1 MWLNFSLL
9 PATPYLPIFE
19 TTKILTMKKISS
31 LLLAFFCLIGT
42 QILAQDPVKRP
53 ENIGIG
59 DFDTFKNTSFD
70 SQDEAIDLNKNTT
83 KLDQE
88 IKGYAGVLSTISV
101 PKLKA
106 DLEALRGIHKSQ
118 KALREKLGSLD
129 EQGKTLVSK
138 AKEVTPKLK
147 VPQATG
153 NTNKSIK
160 ALESTRK
167 NLDGVTGLITSNSKI
182 LIDELKK
189 RGETVE
195 VFD

>member
-1 MWLNFSLL
+1 MKYAIAL
-9 PATPYLPIFE
+9 IFAFV
-19 TTKILTMKKISS
+19 TTAL
-31 LLLAFFCLIGT
+31 
-42 QILAQDPVKRP
+42 LAQDPVKRP

-59 DFDTFKNTSFD
+59 DFDNFKNTAFD
-70 SQDEAIDLNKNTT
+70 SQIESIDLNKNST

-129 EQGKTLVSK
+129 DQGKSLVSK

>member
-1 MWLNFSLL
+1 
-9 PATPYLPIFE
+9 
-19 TTKILTMKKISS
+19 MKKFTLF
-31 LLLAFFCLIGT
+31 LLTLFATAAF
-42 QILAQDPVKRP
+42 AQDPVKRP
-53 ENIGIG
+53 ENVGIG

-70 SQDEAIDLNKNTT
+70 SQDESIDLNKNAN

-106 DLEALRGIHKSQ
+106 DLAALREIHQSQ
-118 KALREKLGSLD
+118 KALRQKLGSLD

-160 ALESTRK
+160 ALEATRK
-167 NLDGVTGLITSNSKI
+167 NLDGVTGLITSNSKL

>member
-1 MWLNFSLL
+1 
-9 PATPYLPIFE
+9 
-19 TTKILTMKKISS
+19 MKKYTLI
-31 LLLAFFCLIGT
+31 LLTFFVSAAF
-42 QILAQDPVKRP
+42 AQDPVKRP

-59 DFDTFKNTSFD
+59 DFDSFKNTAFD
-70 SQDEAIDLNKNTT
+70 SQDESLDLNKNAN

-88 IKGYAGVLSTISV
+88 IKGYAGVLSTLSV
-101 PKLKA
+101 PKLKG

-118 KALREKLGSLD
+118 KALREKIGSLD
-129 EQGKTLVSK
+129 EQGKALVGK

-160 ALESTRK
+160 ALDATRK
-167 NLDGVTGLITSNSKI
+167 NLDGVTGLVTSNSKI

-189 RGETVE
+189 RGEKVE

>member
-1 MWLNFSLL
+1 
-9 PATPYLPIFE
+9 
-19 TTKILTMKKISS
+19 MKKITVI
-31 LLLAFFCLIGT
+31 LLALFCLVSI

-53 ENIGIG
+53 ENMGVS

-70 SQDEAIDLNKNTT
+70 SQDESIDLNKSAN

-88 IKGYAGVLSTISV
+88 IKGYAGVLSTISG
-101 PKLKA
+101 PKLKE
-106 DLEALRGIHKSQ
+106 DLEALRVIHKSQ
-118 KALREKLGSLD
+118 KALREKLGTLD
-129 EQGKTLVSK
+129 EQGKALVNK
-138 AKEVTPKLK
+138 AKDVTPKLK

-160 ALESTRK
+160 ALEATRK
-167 NLDGVTGLITSNSKI
+167 NLDGVSGLVSSNSKL

-189 RGETVE
+189 RGETVQ

>member
-1 MWLNFSLL
+1 MRRAIARLYVSR
-9 PATPYLPIFE
+9 
-19 TTKILTMKKISS
+19 KIPTFDAHFKNTIMKKFTLF
-31 LLLAFFCLIGT
+31 LLMLFATAAF
-42 QILAQDPVKRP
+42 AQEPVKRP

-59 DFDTFKNTSFD
+59 DFDSFKNTSFD
-70 SQDEAIDLNKNTT
+70 SQDESLNMNKDVN

-106 DLEALRGIHKSQ
+106 DLEALRGIHRSQ

-129 EQGKTLVSK
+129 EQGKALVGK

-160 ALESTRK
+160 ALEATRK
-167 NLDGVTGLITSNSKI
+167 NLDGVSGLITSNSKL
-182 LIDELKK
+182 LIEELKK
-189 RGETVE
+189 RGEAVE

>member
-1 MWLNFSLL
+1 
-9 PATPYLPIFE
+9 
-19 TTKILTMKKISS
+19 MKKTTLI
-31 LLLAFFCLIGT
+31 LLAFFCLIGT
-42 QILAQDPVKRP
+42 HLLAQDPVKRP
-53 ENIGIG
+53 ENMGIS
-59 DFDTFKNTSFD
+59 DFDSFKNTSFD
-70 SQDEAIDLNKNTT
+70 SQDESINLNKNAN

-101 PKLKA
+101 PKLKG

-118 KALREKLGSLD
+118 KALREKLSTLD
-129 EQGKTLVSK
+129 EQGKALVGK

-160 ALESTRK
+160 ALEATRK
-167 NLDGVTGLITSNSKI
+167 NLDGVSGLVTSNSKL

>member
-1 MWLNFSLL
+1 MKKRISLL
-9 PATPYLPIFE
+9 MALFAFV
-19 TTKILTMKKISS
+19 S
-31 LLLAFFCLIGT
+31 L
-42 QILAQDPVKRP
+42 QVLAQDPVKRP

-59 DFDTFKNTSFD
+59 DFDAFKNTSFD
-70 SQDEAIDLNKNTT
+70 SQDESIDLNKSAT
-83 KLDQE
+83 KLDTE

-101 PKLKA
+101 PKLKE
-106 DLEALRGIHKSQ
+106 DLAALRTIHKSQ

-160 ALESTRK
+160 ALDATRK
-167 NLDGVTGLITSNSKI
+167 NLDGVTGLITSNSKL

-189 RGETVE
+189 RGESVE

>member
-1 MWLNFSLL
+1 
-9 PATPYLPIFE
+9 
-19 TTKILTMKKISS
+19 MKKNTLI
-31 LLLAFFCLIGT
+31 LLALFAFLAT
-42 QILAQDPVKRP
+42 NLYAQDPVKRP
-53 ENIGIG
+53 ENVGIG
-59 DFDTFKNTSFD
+59 DFDSFKNTSFD
-70 SQDEAIDLNKNTT
+70 SQDESIKLNKDVN

-101 PKLKA
+101 PKLKT

-138 AKEVTPKLK
+138 AKDVTPKLK

-160 ALESTRK
+160 ALEATRK
-167 NLDGVTGLITSNSKI
+167 NLDGVTGLITSNSKL

-189 RGETVE
+189 RGEKVE

>member
-1 MWLNFSLL
+1 
-9 PATPYLPIFE
+9 
-19 TTKILTMKKISS
+19 MKKLT
-31 LLLAFFCLIGT
+31 LLLLTLFVTAAF
-42 QILAQDPVKRP
+42 AQDPVKRP

-70 SQDEAIDLNKNTT
+70 SQDESISMNKNVN

-88 IKGYAGVLSTISV
+88 IKGYAGVLSTISI

-118 KALREKLGSLD
+118 KALREKLSSLD

-153 NTNKSIK
+153 NTNKAIK
-160 ALESTRK
+160 ALDATRK
-167 NLDGVTGLITSNSKI
+167 NLDGVSGLVTSNSKL